1 MYLRATTIVALVGTI
16 GACGLAFAQAPDP
29 RPGATTP
36 VQVMNGASN
45 PVPVS
50 GKVTLGGSP
59 SVTVSGNVAT
69 TSADST
75 VLIHEEFLTVN
86 TTVDANHRTAEV
98 DVSPYKYVRVVA
110 ARSSLSCAGG
120 AACNG
125 NTVRVENP
133 DTLDQVSFPG
143 SVSFPVFQEVY
154 TVPGQKLTVAIANGG
169 SPATSV
175 WAVRIYGR
183 RN

>member
-1 MYLRATTIVALVGTI
+1 MYLRATSIVTVVVTFGV
-16 GACGLAFAQAPDP
+16 CGLAFAQAPVP

-45 PVPVS
+45 PVPVT
-50 GKVTLGGSP
+50 GNVTLGGSP

-75 VLIHEEFLTVN
+75 VLIHEEILTVN
-86 TTVDANHRTAEV
+86 TTVGANHRTAEV
-98 DVSPYKYVRVVA
+98 DVSAYKYVRVVA
-110 ARSSLSCAGG
+110 ARGSSSCQV
-120 AACNG
+120 CNG
-125 NTVRVENP
+125 STVEVENP
-133 DTLDQVSFPG
+133 YTLDRASFP
-143 SVSFPVFQEVY
+143 STVNFPVFQEVY

-169 SPATSV
+169 SPATSQ
-175 WAVRIYGR
+175 WIVRIYGR

>member
-1 MYLRATTIVALVGTI
+1 MYLRAKAIVAVVVTI
-16 GACGLAFAQAPDP
+16 GVCGLAFAQAPDP

-45 PVPVS
+45 PVPVT
-50 GKVTLGGSP
+50 GNVTLGGSP

-75 VLIHEEFLTVN
+75 VLIHEEILTVDSP
-86 TTVDANHRTAEV
+86 VDANHRTAAV
-98 DVSPYKYVRVVA
+98 DVSAYKYVRVLA
-110 ARSSLSCAGG
+110 ARGSCTG
-120 AACNG
+120 CNG

-133 DTLDQVSFPG
+133 YTLDLASFPSG
-143 SVSFPVFQEVY
+143 ANFPVFQEVY
-154 TVPGQKLTVAIANGG
+154 TVPGEKLTVAIANGG
-169 SPATSV
+169 SPATSQ
-175 WAVRIYGR
+175 WIVRIYGR